1 MGRQLDN
8 YRKVV
13 KNMNRMLDE
22 FNVLITKEVK
32 ELDDFHLTSQQEV
45 LLVYISSR
53 DRLTAAQI
61 AQEFDITKSAVSQVL
76 TKLEQQDLITKI
88 VNPDNRRES
97 FIVLGE
103 RGKKF
108 MATFEE
114 IDAQMI
120 EKYYSKIKI
129 EDLIHMTNTMEEI
142 NQVIK
147 KSKKQ

>member
-1 MGRQLDN
+1 MLLDE

-13 KNMNRMLDE
+13 KNMNRILDE

-45 LLVYISSR
+45 VLIYISSR

-76 TKLEQQDLITKI
+76 TKLEQQDLIAKI
-88 VNPDNRRES
+88 VNSDNRRES

-108 MATFEE
+108 ISTLEE
-114 IDAQMI
+114 IDAQII

-129 EDLIHMTNTMEEI
+129 EDLIHMTKTMEEI

-147 KSKKQ
+147 KNKK

>member
-1 MGRQLDN
+1 MLLDE

-13 KNMNRMLDE
+13 KNMNRILDE
-22 FNVLITKEVK
+22 FNVLITKEFK

-45 LLVYISSR
+45 VLIYISRR
-53 DRLTAAQI
+53 DRVTAAQI

-76 TKLEQQDLITKI
+76 TKLEQQDLIAKI

-97 FIVLGE
+97 FIVLGKQ
-103 RGKKF
+103 GKRF
-108 MATFEE
+108 MATLED

-147 KSKKQ
+147 KNKK